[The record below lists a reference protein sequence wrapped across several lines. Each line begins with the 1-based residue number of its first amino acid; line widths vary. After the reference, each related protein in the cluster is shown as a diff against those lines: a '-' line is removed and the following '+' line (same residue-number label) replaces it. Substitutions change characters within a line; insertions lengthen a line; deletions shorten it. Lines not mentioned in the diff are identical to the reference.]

1 MILLR
6 KYLKFVFL
14 AGVVLILSGVGV
26 FIISD
31 QNEKNMK
38 DKENSEK
45 IVASFGAFSE
55 SATVFSNKRLEVYD
69 TIFQDVILE
78 DYASNKESYDDLFNT
93 YMETLQNMDEAGK
106 DLKELCPNHTY
117 KDSDV
122 VSKCSSYMTAYET
135 SVNYFIK
142 DVNLY
147 NDQIELY
154 NKTASEPIA
163 LYQSDIYSD
172 YIDFNGDGAYLGKD

>member
-6 KYLKFVFL
+6 KYLKYFFL
-14 AGVVLILSGVGV
+14 AGVILILSGVGV

-55 SATVFSNKRLEVYD
+55 SATVFSDKRLEVYD

-78 DYASNKESYDDLFNT
+78 DYASNKDAYDELFNA
-93 YMETLQNMDEAGK
+93 YLKDLQNMDDAGK
-106 DLKELCPNHTY
+106 DLKELCVNHTY
-117 KDSDV
+117 KDADV

-135 SVNYFIK
+135 SVNYFVK

-154 NKTASEPIA
+154 NKTALEPIT
-163 LYQSDIYSD
+163 LYQSELYSD
-172 YIDFNGDGAYLGKD
+172 YIDFNGDGVYLGKD